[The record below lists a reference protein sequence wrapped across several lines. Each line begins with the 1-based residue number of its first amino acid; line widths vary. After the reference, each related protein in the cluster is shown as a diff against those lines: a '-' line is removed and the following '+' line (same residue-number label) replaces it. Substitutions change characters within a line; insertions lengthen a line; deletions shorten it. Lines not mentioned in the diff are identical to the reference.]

1 MYLCTSK
8 IKEWKQINYRN
19 VDTMLS
25 VQFIYDLYD
34 QYNSEINWFR
44 FKNVCLYYQDNK
56 LWSYTPQEDWE
67 KVLYNIANQF
77 KNPDSY
83 SNPNIIQKCYWYYN
97 RREELL
103 EEFLNRERKTNLNKL
118 SNEQLYKLLFNWYQI
133 TLNQIYYI
141 NLAPVELGLQKAI
154 NDLNP
159 QKYIE
164 TDDISVLYSL
174 EDNTAV
180 IKEEL
185 AFLKEIYNNKNED
198 INEIIDKHLEK
209 YDYITIGYGSQ
220 PLAKEVLVERY
231 KKIKNM
237 NNNKLKEKIEEIES
251 YPNKIMKQKEE
262 VYKRLNNGQLIEL
275 FDLAAKLGIIRNR
288 KKINKE

>member
-1 MYLCTSK
+1 M
-8 IKEWKQINYRN
+8 
-19 VDTMLS
+19 
-25 VQFIYDLYD
+25 
-34 QYNSEINWFR
+34 
-44 FKNVCLYYQDNK
+44 
-56 LWSYTPQEDWE
+56 
-67 KVLYNIANQF
+67 
-77 KNPDSY
+77 
-83 SNPNIIQKCYWYYN
+83 
-97 RREELL
+97 
-103 EEFLNRERKTNLNKL
+103 
-118 SNEQLYKLLFNWYQI
+118 
-133 TLNQIYYI
+133 
-141 NLAPVELGLQKAI
+141 
-154 NDLNP
+154 NP

-275 FDLAAKLGIIRNR
+275 FDLAAKLGIMRDR
-288 KKINKE
+288 KKALLGKSVKFRNKIINQIGNKVLEEKENLRYYTMDDFYNLLILGKILDKEEIDKRKEGIYISNISKMTSGMESREEYYNSVKSVDEDVNILKTRKGVCASSGKVIGRARICLTFEEKQ